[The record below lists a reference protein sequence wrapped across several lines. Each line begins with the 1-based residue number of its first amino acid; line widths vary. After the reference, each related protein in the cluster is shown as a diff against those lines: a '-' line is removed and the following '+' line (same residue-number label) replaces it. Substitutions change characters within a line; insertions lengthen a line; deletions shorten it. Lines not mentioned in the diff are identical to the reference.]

1 MKMIKLTNTMTKKE
15 MREFEVASAMST
27 LQRAQEIRK
36 DAKLMR
42 EVKTMASKEAK
53 KFQALASGGSV
64 IPKKTLS
71 RPKKKTLKRR

>member
-36 DAKLMR
+36 DKKLMLDIGKAAKA
-42 EVKTMASKEAK
+42 EIQKLQNIASKSSA
-53 KFQALASGGSV
+53 A
-64 IPKKTLS
+64 PKKTLS